1 MGILICAPFN
11 CSLMNALPISINKG
25 SVASRRYVQHNLGSL
40 LTENLKQD
48 QEKEVEVFIFY

>member
-1 MGILICAPFN
+1 
-11 CSLMNALPISINKG
+11 MNALPISINKG

-48 QEKEVEVFIFY
+48 QEKEVEVFMFY